1 MERKQQFNK
10 NKLNPKNEKHLTN
23 NEDIIIGRN
32 AIMEALKAGRRV
44 NRLLIADGSR
54 DGSVQKIISLA
65 KEAGVIFETVPRD
78 RIDKLVAGQN
88 HQGILAYSS
97 PVEYSTLDEIIQ
109 LANDRNELPF
119 ILLLDEIED
128 PHNFGAILRT

>member
-1 MERKQQFNK
+1 MPSKNNIDNKQNDNK
-10 NKLNPKNEKHLTN
+10 
-23 NEDIIIGRN
+23 DMIIGRN
-32 AIMEALKAGRRV
+32 AVIEALKAGRRV

-88 HQGILAYSS
+88 HQGTLHQLNMQRLMRLYNLQMTEMSCRLYSCLMRLKTLIIS
-97 PVEYSTLDEIIQ
+97 AQSLERPTQLEYTVC
-109 LANDRNELPF
+109 
-119 ILLLDEIED
+119 
-128 PHNFGAILRT
+128 